1 MKEWSNVSRSYRK
14 NPIIKDNKRGSKTA
28 KAHANRIFHRC
39 NSNDELRTG
48 KSAVHRK
55 FTESWNIHDY
65 VSRWT
70 RSKAE
75 REWEYMQFMKKNNIT
90 SYRYSYFM
98 NKFKT
103 KDSFMNYWAKCAR
116 IK

>member
-1 MKEWSNVSRSYRK
+1 MSRSYRK

-28 KAHANRIFHRC
+28 KAHANRCFRRSTSKLEVHA
-39 NSNDELRTG
+39 G
-48 KSAVHRK
+48 KSAVHRRY
-55 FTESWNIHDY
+55 TESWNIHDY

-75 REWEYMQFMKKNNIT
+75 REWEYMQFLKKNNIT
-90 SYRYSYFM
+90 SYKYSYFM

-103 KDSFMNYWAKCAR
+103 KDSFMNYWEKCAR
-116 IK
+116 RK

>member
-1 MKEWSNVSRSYRK
+1 MSRSYRK
-14 NPIIKDNKRGSKTA
+14 NPIIKDNKKGSKTA
-28 KAHANRIFHRC
+28 KSHANRHFRRC
-39 NSNDELRTG
+39 SLNEELRIG
-48 KSAVHRK
+48 KSTVHRK

-75 REWEYMQFMKKNNIT
+75 KEWEYMQFMKRNGIT

-98 NKFKT
+98 EKFKT
-103 KDSFMNYWAKCAR
+103 KESFMNYWAKCAR
-116 IK
+116 RK